1 MGWCAVG
8 LAVALERG
16 GQGRAFQRRGMD
28 KPATVIPRSPS
39 KRKGPPPMGGK
50 KGPPPMGGKK
60 GPPPMGKNATVAKV
74 RQQSSVCSSA
84 CFHLCVCVSVCLCVS
99 LCVSVRLCVSLCVSV
114 CLCVSLRVSGKRRKA
129 EPCPATQYTV
139 IVVAVLRSRR

>member
-8 LAVALERG
+8 LAVAVERG

-74 RQQSSVCSSA
+74 SQQSSVCSSA
-84 CFHLCVCVSVCLCVS
+84 CFHLCVCVSVCLCA
-99 LCVSVRLCVSLCVSV
+99 SLCVSV
-114 CLCVSLRVSGKRRKA
+114 CLCVCLGSDVKLSLV
-129 EPCPATQYTV
+129 PPLNTQSSWWRSCGREDSPLFSR
-139 IVVAVLRSRR
+139 VAV